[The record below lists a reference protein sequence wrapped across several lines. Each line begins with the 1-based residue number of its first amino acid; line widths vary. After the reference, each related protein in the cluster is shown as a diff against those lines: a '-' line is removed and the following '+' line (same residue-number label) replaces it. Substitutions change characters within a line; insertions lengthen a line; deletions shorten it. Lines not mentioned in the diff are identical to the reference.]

1 MLTKKTLISIR
12 PEFHEWLRNTA
23 KQEQR
28 SMKVVIERLAM
39 RGWSEEQ
46 RDAEL
51 QDDAVAGYEE
61 HMNEVMGI

>member
-1 MLTKKTLISIR
+1 MLAKKTLVSIR

-23 KQEQR
+23 EREQR
-28 SMKVVIERLAM
+28 SMKVVIERLAL

-46 RDAEL
+46 RDIEI
-51 QDDAVAGYEE
+51 QVDAVAGYEE